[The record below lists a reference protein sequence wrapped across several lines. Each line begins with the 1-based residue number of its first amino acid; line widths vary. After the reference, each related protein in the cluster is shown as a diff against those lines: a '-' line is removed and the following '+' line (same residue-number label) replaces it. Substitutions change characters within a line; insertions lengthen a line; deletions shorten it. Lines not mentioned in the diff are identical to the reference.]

1 MAGFVKKGLA
11 LLTAS
16 VLAFCLGACSNSK
29 ESAGADGKKV
39 LTVSVEETYKNI
51 LKALKESLKKRI
63 TSQSTLQKS
72 KCSISWRRFL

>member
-39 LTVSVEETYKNI
+39 LTKTDTIVLIIKQMPLKTSV
-51 LKALKESLKKRI
+51 R
-63 TSQSTLQKS
+63 Q
-72 KCSISWRRFL
+72 